1 MQLNVFSW
9 IREGVKRS
17 VLLGVADAVE
27 AIGTPEG
34 DDGALKERLTHLLL
48 PQSLPVSSNPALLGK
63 RKRLGK
69 SLRDVAPDPRQ

>member
-1 MQLNVFSW
+1 MPLNVFAW

-27 AIGTPEG
+27 SIGTPDG
-34 DDGALKERLTHLLL
+34 DDGALKARLTQLLL
-48 PQSLPVSSNPALLGK
+48 PEAIPVSAAPALLGK

-69 SLRDVAPDPRQ
+69 TLRDVTPDSP

>member
-1 MQLNVFSW
+1 MQLNVFAW

-34 DDGALKERLTHLLL
+34 DDGVLKERLTQLLL
-48 PQSLPVSSNPALLGK
+48 PEGIPVAATPALLGK

-69 SLRDVAPDPRQ
+69 SLRDVTPDST